1 MRYIFPFIILLF
13 LIFSGCEKNKEN
25 ESDGIWQGEYESSA
39 CSSNSEKETRIATEI
54 LTDTENGFGEIYITD

>member
-25 ESDGIWQGEYESSA
+25 ESDGIGQGEYESSA
-39 CSSNSEKETRIATEI
+39 YSSNSESEAVRVSEI
-54 LTDTENGFGEIYITD
+54 VTDTECGFGEIYITD